1 MSPFIASHNSLLGSK
16 AAVKR
21 AGLVQTSLGSPWQP
35 ALQEP
40 FLPFPPFLFCCCCCC
55 VIKTSRIESPPGCS
69 AGTAPDLLPASSQ
82 LPSPFLIPWTSKPQT
97 QPSKAQSKLSPSPAT
112 AQQSPILAPAQQ
124 SPPQLPIGIFVPSPA
139 LCPSL
144 VFCLLTVQP
153 NILIVIKQKCDSLIF
168 EAELSQ
174 KGHGAIQIWHLCSAC

>member
-40 FLPFPPFLFCCCCCC
+40 FLPFPSFLFCCCCCC

-82 LPSPFLIPWTSKPQT
+82 LPSPLLIPWTSTAQT
-97 QPSKAQSKLSPSPAT
+97 QPSPNSAPAQPQLNKAQSQPQLSKAQPSFSPIHLSP
-112 AQQSPILAPAQQ
+112 
-124 SPPQLPIGIFVPSPA
+124 
-139 LCPSL
+139 

-153 NILIVIKQKCDSLIF
+153 NILTVIKQNL
-168 EAELSQ
+168 
-174 KGHGAIQIWHLCSAC
+174 

>member
-40 FLPFPPFLFCCCCCC
+40 FLPFPSFLFCCCCCC

-82 LPSPFLIPWTSKPQT
+82 LPLPFLIPWTSKAQT
-97 QPSKAQSKLSPSPAT
+97 QPSKAQSKLSPSPAS
-112 AQQSPILAPAQQ
+112 AQQSPVSAPAQQ
-124 SPPQLPIGIFVPSPA
+124 SPAQLPLGTFVPSPP
-139 LCPSL
+139 LRPSQY
-144 VFCLLTVQP
+144 F
-153 NILIVIKQKCDSLIF
+153 IF
-168 EAELSQ
+168 LQFSPTSSQ
-174 KGHGAIQIWHLCSAC
+174 